1 MVKDTDITSGLV
13 EVYSQLNTELAKSN
27 SHIYQIDGT
36 KAKRKGV
43 ESQKPVS
50 KLHTN
55 SKIKTICFGNRAAS
69 NTLNSGRLCNYYN
82 F

>member
-50 KLHTN
+50 KLTHKQQGKN
-55 SKIKTICFGNRAAS
+55 NLFRE
-69 NTLNSGRLCNYYN
+69 
-82 F
+82 